1 MAVDMFLGGTEWFA
15 NEITLL
21 RGTVADITA
30 VGIYHNI
37 NPNTVPAIADFI
49 TVTLEDGTGPLADA
63 GKIDI
68 MSRIGAKAGAHWNPT
83 VAGDYQRWALIQ
95 TADEDIIRKLD
106 TVTIL

>member
-21 RGTVADITA
+21 RGTVADILA
-30 VGIYHNI
+30 VGVYHNT
-37 NPNTVPAIADFI
+37 NPNTKPAVEDFI
-49 TVTLEDGTGPLADA
+49 TVTLEDGTGPLAEG

-68 MSRIGAKAGAHWNPT
+68 MSRIGDKVGAHWQPT
-83 VAGDYQRWALIQ
+83 VAGDYQRWCLIQ
-95 TADEDIIRKLD
+95 TAQEDIIRKLD